1 MNKQREFVEIIVLP
15 KKNNAK
21 SREYKRFGEI
31 LKRKDAEREFNQ
43 KLKKAFWRHENPRQ
57 QLRDFQRQIVVYA
70 NIIMKY
76 RKKQQKQKIIE
87 QRAILT
93 LSF

>member
-1 MNKQREFVEIIVLP
+1 MKKQREFVEIIVLP

-43 KLKKAFWRHENPRQ
+43 NLKKAF
-57 QLRDFQRQIVVYA
+57 
-70 NIIMKY
+70 
-76 RKKQQKQKIIE
+76 
-87 QRAILT
+87 
-93 LSF
+93 